1 MPRNN
6 NIETKI
12 SIIIP
17 SFNQG
22 EYIEETIQS
31 ILNQDYSNYEII
43 IFDGGSKDNTLQ
55 ILQKYKSY
63 ISHLSVGED
72 KGQSDAIKK
81 GFELAEGEILYWI
94 NSDDILAENALHS
107 INNSFLK
114 TKKAFCIFRKFGY
127 YKLYK

>member
-1 MPRNN
+1 MPKNI

-22 EYIEETIQS
+22 EYIEETIKS
-31 ILNQDYSNYEII
+31 ILNQGYSNYEII

-63 ISHLSVGED
+63 ISHLSVGKD

-94 NSDDILAENALHS
+94 NSDDLMGNYI
-107 INNSFLK
+107 FLLW
-114 TKKAFCIFRKFGY
+114 RRVD
-127 YKLYK
+127 